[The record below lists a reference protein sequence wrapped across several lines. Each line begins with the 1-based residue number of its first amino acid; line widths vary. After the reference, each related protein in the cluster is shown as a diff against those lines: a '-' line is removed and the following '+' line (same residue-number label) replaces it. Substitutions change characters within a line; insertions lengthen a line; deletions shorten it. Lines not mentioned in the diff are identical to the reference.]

1 MKNIEINLNK
11 LYSPNKPDITDIE
24 EYYKKIRFQLDNINL
39 KDIDILIVG
48 TGPLWLTVKIVL
60 FLEPYV
66 NSISL
71 LDKTNNRTI
80 PISSVSNK
88 FFNIK

>member
-1 MKNIEINLNK
+1 MKDIEINLNK
-11 LYSPNKPDITDIE
+11 LYSPNKPDLTNIG
-24 EYYKKIRFQLDNINL
+24 EYYEKIKIQLSGLNL
-39 KDIDILIVG
+39 KDVDILLTG
-48 TGPLWLTVKIVL
+48 TAPIWLTVKIVL

-71 LDKTNNRTI
+71 LDKINNRTI

>member
-1 MKNIEINLNK
+1 MEVTINLNK
-11 LYSPNKPDITDIE
+11 LYSPNKPDLTDIE

-71 LDKTNNRTI
+71 LDKINNRTI